1 MTEPRRLIELPDN
14 LDELS
19 EDELD
24 ALAEDIYRQLIS
36 DDEA

>member
-1 MTEPRRLIELPDN
+1 MSDKRMIALPDN

-24 ALAEDIYRQLIS
+24 ALAEDIYRQLIG

>member
-1 MTEPRRLIELPDN
+1 MSEKRLIDLPDN

-24 ALAEDIYRQLIS
+24 ALAEDIYRQLIG
-36 DDEA
+36 EADA